1 MKIMKTWTLCQT
13 AEVFLA
19 EAVMLLNWTLC
30 LSLGLFISCCPY
42 MEVLTVREWPISV
55 FVCYCVLT
63 LSSFECALQHELKI
77 SVSSFLVCKKLRC
90 CTFKMCWQE
99 NGDGHLLGLRRRFLF
114 NTKKINTRNLNIKF
128 VYRYHSFLS
137 VKAAKYWSGP
147 FTFFLIFYTI

>member
-1 MKIMKTWTLCQT
+1 MSNCRGVSCRSCDV
-13 AEVFLA
+13 AELNLGV
-19 EAVMLLNWTLC
+19 VPQPGTVHLLLP
-30 LSLGLFISCCPY
+30 LYG
-42 MEVLTVREWPISV
+42 SV
-55 FVCYCVLT
+55 DCKRMAYQCVCVLLCT
-63 LSSFECALQHELKI
+63 LSCFECALQHELKI

-137 VKAAKYWSGP
+137 VKASKYWSGP